1 MEANY
6 LAVLVC
12 AVISIV
18 LGFIWYSKALFGN
31 AFGRAIGM
39 DMNMSPE
46 MMKEKSKGMWKTIF
60 TQLVLSFIQV
70 FALSYLVFA
79 IKDVSA
85 VMLALFVCIGFIVT
99 NTAGG
104 LLWSNYTKKNA
115 WTIFKISVGYDLILF
130 TIFGLILCAW
140 K

>member
-1 MEANY
+1 MEINY
-6 LAVLVC
+6 IALLVSAVLALVF
-12 AVISIV
+12 
-18 LGFIWYSKALFGN
+18 GFIWYSKALFGKSYMM
-31 AFGRAIGM
+31 ALGM

-46 MMKEKSKGMWKTIF
+46 VMKEKSKGMGKTIF
-60 TQLVLSFIQV
+60 AQLALSFIQV
-70 FALSYLVFA
+70 FALSYLIFA

-85 VMLALFVCIGFIVT
+85 VMLALFVCIGFIMT

-115 WTIFKISVGYDLILF
+115 WMIFKISVGYDLVLF
-130 TIFGLILCAW
+130 TIFGFILCAW